1 MCYLGDFGDNL
12 AWWVQCRLWNQIV
25 LCDLGKGLY
34 LSWPQFSPLQNGNT
48 NSNELGSVKICQVPW
63 PLLMHPKKVG
73 DRHLLNEQCYLI
85 EKTDTD
91 IEKCVSVCV
100 FKICIELQ
108 HLTFPKISVSLTLL
122 VVMQTV

>member
-1 MCYLGDFGDNL
+1 MFPSGSFYIFNRAEQKARIQDRYLALESRVCYLGDFGDNL

-63 PLLMHPKKVG
+63 PLL
-73 DRHLLNEQCYLI
+73 L
-85 EKTDTD
+85 
-91 IEKCVSVCV
+91 
-100 FKICIELQ
+100 CILFI
-108 HLTFPKISVSLTLL
+108 LSWW
-122 VVMQTV
+122 